1 MHLKAAKEGE
11 DMYEKELEKAQE
23 RLNAALTLSKQ
34 HPSEAINMI
43 LDMEKWVDENI
54 DNETTEYYGVI
65 IAYNEAMGDLSLR
78 MKKYPE
84 AEGFYKK
91 MARMAAKLYETD
103 KSKYDFRLATAYCKL
118 ANNCATNIGCQG
130 VPQTPRVLNE
140 KMQRPFDAGENFYKM
155 AISLLQE
162 NCKKGSIRHLE
173 IQARAINSLATM
185 EAAVGKYKEALKMFD
200 DSVRILKAIY
210 QTVDNKESGAFLGIT
225 LQNQA
230 TVATLFK
237 DAPKAQECL
246 EDSIYVLKEHEEEDS
261 IRAGVMI
268 ARNYMNLGGCM
279 LFQKA
284 DLAEVDA
291 VYDKATA
298 KISMVNAIAKGA
310 AIPDEVS
317 CYMLA
322 GQYYL
327 KTEREEKG
335 KEMLMHAKDLAEKG
349 LEADPNNA
357 QFKNMVKH
365 IDSLFSEEEKA

>member
-1 MHLKAAKEGE
+1 
-11 DMYEKELEKAQE
+11 MYEKELEKAQE

-91 MARMAAKLYETD
+91 MARMASKLYETD

-246 EDSIYVLKEHEEEDS
+246 EDSIFVLKEHEEEDS